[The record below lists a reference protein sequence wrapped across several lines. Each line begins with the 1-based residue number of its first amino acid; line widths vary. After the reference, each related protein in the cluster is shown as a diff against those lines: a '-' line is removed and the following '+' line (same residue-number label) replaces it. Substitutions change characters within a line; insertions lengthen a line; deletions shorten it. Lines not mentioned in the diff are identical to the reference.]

1 MRVRAT
7 LSGDHKN
14 IFTIKS
20 GPTCRGGIEMFVGVV
35 RGCAEAVSLDLFPI
49 GSENRNL
56 LSYPDEVILV
66 AVVVLDSENQ
76 RLFRC
81 LFIHGEVKDIIFKY
95 GSVGKSGLNL
105 QVREIRLRNNP
116 LEVDHLVL
124 FIYTSLQ
131 HSRAVSPGVDN
142 PDRGDL
148 GVIRLL
154 NLARQFFLTGDK
166 A

>member
-1 MRVRAT
+1 M
-7 LSGDHKN
+7 L
-14 IFTIKS
+14 
-20 GPTCRGGIEMFVGVV
+20 VGVV
-35 RGCAEAVSLDLFPI
+35 GGGAEAVGLHLLPI
-49 GSENRNL
+49 SAKHRNL
-56 LSYPDEVILV
+56 PPDTDKVVLV
-66 AVVVLDSENQ
+66 AVVVLDPENQ

-142 PDRGDL
+142 LNRGDL
-148 GVIRLL
+148 GVVRLL
-154 NLARQFFLTGDK
+154 NLARQFFLTRDK

>member
-1 MRVRAT
+1 M
-7 LSGDHKN
+7 L
-14 IFTIKS
+14 
-20 GPTCRGGIEMFVGVV
+20 VGVV
-35 RGCAEAVSLDLFPI
+35 GGGAEAVGLHLLPI
-49 GSENRNL
+49 SAKHRNL
-56 LSYPDEVILV
+56 LPDTDKVVLV

-142 PDRGDL
+142 LNRGDL
-148 GVIRLL
+148 GVVRLL
-154 NLARQFFLTGDK
+154 NLARQFFLTRDK